1 MGEYPQE
8 KAGRSRR
15 STLLAVLLFVL
26 LIVGIGIIFALVDL
40 IFSF

>member
-1 MGEYPQE
+1 MKENSQE
-8 KAGRSRR
+8 KQRESRR
-15 STLLAVLLFVL
+15 NTWLAVLLFVL